1 MRPLFQAF
9 VFFIAT
15 CLKCTFAQGSP
26 RSCNDDYIW
35 IANEVELQALDQ
47 LNCTVLNG
55 TGNLGVWTTFPGVFS
70 LPVITTAREIDV
82 PVDFDDPCNLT
93 EFSMPDLINTTFI
106 SFQNIPLL
114 TNLSLPKLR
123 EIGAPS
129 PPGYDLGGDFEFNY
143 TGVNPV
149 AVSLPALEN
158 VWGSLRLWG
167 NVDGYV
173 NNPPTSI
180 GECRR

>member
-1 MRPLFQAF
+1 MQPLFQAS
-9 VFFIAT
+9 VLFITT
-15 CLKCTFAQGSP
+15 CLKYAFAQESP

-35 IANEVELQALDQ
+35 IANEVELHALEQ

-55 TGNLGVWTTFPGVFS
+55 SGNLGVWTTFPGVFS
-70 LPVITTAREIDV
+70 LPVVTTAHEIDV
-82 PVDFDDPCNLT
+82 PVNFDDPCNLT
-93 EFSMPDLINTTFI
+93 EFSMPDLVNTTFI

-149 AVSLPALEN
+149 AISLPALEN
-158 VWGSLRLWG
+158 VWGSLRVWG
-167 NVDGYV
+167 NVDEYV
-173 NNPPTSI
+173 NNSLTSI
-180 GECRR
+180 EECRR